1 MKTKNYRIC
10 ISVTIALVSVLTLN
24 IANAETLRAI
34 TIEQNASYAL
44 DTDSIVQ
51 SNGKTAFSVQ
61 TIYTT
66 RMKAPNG
73 ADYTKANNTFLAD
86 CKAKTQALTG
96 VNLMDGSGKVVYS
109 YTPTVNE
116 APMISPERNSLDDKI
131 MQTTC
136 KLK

>member
-1 MKTKNYRIC
+1 MKKSNLVLAMSIVAAA
-10 ISVTIALVSVLTLN
+10 SVAQ
-24 IANAETLRAI
+24 AETLRAI
-34 TIEQNASYAL
+34 TIEQNATYAL

-73 ADYTKANNTFLAD
+73 ADYTKATNTFLAD

-116 APMISPERNSLDDKI
+116 APMISPERNSLDAKI
-131 MQTTC
+131 MQTAC